1 MIPVEYQPLLIL
13 NPMHSFVQMYRELIL
28 LDSFSVVSFLV
39 IVPVSLFTYLFG
51 GWVFMRIRHAFGDV
65 L

>member
-1 MIPVEYQPLLIL
+1 
-13 NPMHSFVQMYRELIL
+13 
-28 LDSFSVVSFLV
+28 
-39 IVPVSLFTYLFG
+39 VSLVTYLFG

>member
-1 MIPVEYQPLLIL
+1 
-13 NPMHSFVQMYRELIL
+13 MHNFVDSYRELIL
-28 LDSFSVVSFLV
+28 LGNFPMTSFQI
-39 IVPVSLFTYLFG
+39 IVPVSLFTYCFG